1 MKNVHPTDSSDSSIQ
16 YPTCTNY
23 FRHSKRF
30 SKYFS
35 VEFLKDSSTKLMCI
49 VLANPLNVDNKT
61 FLRVKKCHNPIIDTV
76 Y

>member
-1 MKNVHPTDSSDSSIQ
+1 MFIRRIRPTVLFNIQ
-16 YPTCTNY
+16 LVPIILGILN
-23 FRHSKRF
+23 F
-30 SKYFS
+30 SQNIFS
-35 VEFLKDSSTKLMCI
+35 VEFLKDSSAKLMCI

>member
-1 MKNVHPTDSSDSSIQ
+1 MFIRRIRPTVLFSIQ
-16 YPTCTNY
+16 LVLIILGILN
-23 FRHSKRF
+23 F
-30 SKYFS
+30 SQNIFS

>member
-1 MKNVHPTDSSDSSIQ
+1 MFIRRIRPTVLFSIQ
-16 YPTCTNY
+16 LALIILGILN
-23 FRHSKRF
+23 F
-30 SKYFS
+30 SQNIFS